1 LFSVLVLV
9 LVATDEVVAA
19 KVVAIVL
26 VATDAIFKGLVTFGW
41 MTLFVV
47 TVPAAIPT

>member
-1 LFSVLVLV
+1 VFVLVT
-9 LVATDEVVAA
+9 TDEVVAA

-26 VATDAIFKGLVTFGW
+26 VARDAIFKGLVMFGE
-41 MTLFVV
+41 MVLFVD